1 MNKQVFF
8 GYGFALMVLAGLGAY
23 FTHQFVREE
32 EEDAHLHL
40 RLGFTTGG
48 AVRRAFLES
57 IAQADAGAQLKVELV
72 ETSGMED
79 TLDRLEQ
86 GALDAGVIMSG
97 VEEEPSDV
105 VQELMPLYVEP
116 LHLMVKAELY
126 SEVSLGI
133 AALKGKSVS
142 MDGRHTGTHV
152 LSWELM
158 RFAGLVDA
166 SEKPKFL
173 PSYLSQNALHQAV
186 EAGRGPDAA
195 FISEGVPSGVVRE
208 LVVRHGYL
216 PVELPYGESFGLD
229 DFLHAKGAD
238 RVDGTKMRLNRLF
251 VGSARIPAFV
261 YSVDPPVPAKD
272 ISTIGSRLVLVGRR
286 DLDSAAAARLIELV
300 LSPNVAQ
307 RIRPPLTPALFDL
320 PYEFGRHEGAEEF
333 LRSRTSLSVDDVTDF
348 YEDVMK
354 KWGIAFAIFLFV
366 QKLAQRI
373 WTWFRRKEADEA
385 QKPEIVFAETR
396 TEAVAIEHEVVEAL
410 DREMRLPRERAV
422 SWELRLHQLRLR
434 ALKTAEGMDQS
445 NEALPGQLKGILA
458 LVRDV
463 SEAVR
468 RYKEDQPPAGTRQ
481 SA

>member
-1 MNKQVFF
+1 MNKHAIF
-8 GYGFALMVLAGLGAY
+8 GYGFALMVLVGLGAY
-23 FTHQFVREE
+23 FTHQFVQKEE
-32 EEDAHLHL
+32 SGAHLHL

-48 AVRRAFLES
+48 AIRRAFLES
-57 IAQADAGAQLKVELV
+57 ITRADDGAQLKVELV

-79 TLDRLEQ
+79 TLERLKQ
-86 GALDAGVIMSG
+86 GALEAGVIMSG
-97 VEEEPSDV
+97 VEEEPSDL

-116 LHLMVKAELY
+116 LHLMVRAELY
-126 SEVSLGI
+126 PEVSQGI
-133 AALKGKSVS
+133 AALKGKSVN

-158 RFAGLVDA
+158 RFAGLVEA
-166 SEKPKFL
+166 GEKPNFL
-173 PSYLSQNALHQAV
+173 PSYLQRDALRQAV

-195 FISEGVPSGVVRE
+195 FISEGVPSGAVRD
-208 LVVRHGYL
+208 LVVRHGYR

-238 RVDGTKMRLNRLF
+238 RADGTKMRLNRLF
-251 VGSARIPAFV
+251 VGSARIPAFA
-261 YSVDPPVPAKD
+261 YSVDPPVPARD
-272 ISTIGSRLVLVGRR
+272 ITTLGSRLVLVGRD
-286 DLDSAAAARLIELV
+286 DLDSSSAARLIELV

-307 RIRPPLTPALFDL
+307 RIRPPLTPSLFDL
-320 PYEFGRHEGAEEF
+320 PYEFERHEGAEEF
-333 LRSRTSLSVDDVTDF
+333 LRSRTSLSVDDAIDF

-373 WTWFRRKEADEA
+373 WILFRRKEAGKAQGPEA
-385 QKPEIVFAETR
+385 VFAETR

-410 DREMRLPRERAV
+410 GTEMRLPRERAV

-445 NEALPGQLKGILA
+445 DEALLGQLKEILT
-458 LVRDV
+458 LVRDG
-463 SEAVR
+463 SETVR
-468 RYKEDQPPAGTRQ
+468 RYKEDQPPAGAAR